1 MGICHA
7 SKGTIHYKIEGEG
20 TPILILHPLGTDY
33 RSMYLWLEPLF
44 KRCTGFQR
52 IYIDLP
58 GHGES
63 TASHQLKT
71 TDDMLQNILEFI
83 NTKLDNQLFSLIGC
97 SFGGYIAQGIL
108 DHNINQVQ
116 SLCLLAPVLH
126 LKEGNL
132 PMQTMVSDHTDE
144 SIIKQWNADVKNAY
158 NSLMT
163 YQNGKNAKRFLD
175 EIQPGRLLVNKEVIN
190 NEWKE
195 NHYLFSKIPLT
206 NVKRATHNVLII
218 VGKQDHICGY
228 QDHLDYFEKFPNKSY
243 VAINNAGHLLHIEK
257 RDFVLSMIEEWL
269 HGIHKKD

>member
-1 MGICHA
+1 MGICPV
-7 SKGTIHYKIEGEG
+7 SKGTIHYKEEGEG

-44 KRCTGFQR
+44 KRSTGFQR

-58 GHGES
+58 GHGKS
-63 TASHQLKT
+63 IASHHIKT

-83 NTKLDNQLFSLIGC
+83 NMKLGNQLFSLIGC

-108 DHNINQVQ
+108 DHNINHVQ

-126 LKEGNL
+126 LKERNL
-132 PMQTMVSDHTDE
+132 PMQKMVSDRTDE

-158 NSLMT
+158 NSLIT
-163 YQNGKNAKRFLD
+163 YQNNVNAQRFID
-175 EIQPGRLLVNKEVIN
+175 EIQPGRMLINKDVIN
-190 NEWKE
+190 TEWKE

-206 NVKRATHNVLII
+206 KVKRAMHNVLII

-228 QDHLDYFEKFPNKSY
+228 RDQFKLMDKFQHASFM
-243 VAINNAGHLLHIEK
+243 AIDKAGHMLHIEK
-257 RDFVLSMIEEWL
+257 RDFVLQMIEEWL
-269 HGIHKKD
+269 RGIHNKD